1 VGDSL
6 AAEAR
11 NGHCCTYKLRG
22 STPHPR
28 ESRVLNKRKINR
40 SLTHHQ
46 VKLLTSAWYHAAKTG
61 QPLNRLVT
69 FRPIGIDAM
78 EGVERCRLFDKLRRQ
93 LDQYARQHRFPLAV
107 AWSRESAEDGVGEH
121 LHCLMHV
128 PARWQKHFGDTVWRW
143 LPERAATEHEV
154 EYMTSVDVR
163 PANQRT
169 LITEAGKRR
178 SAIGY
183 LVKQMSTQA
192 GGRMEGIGGNARWVR
207 HMHRVKGGPV
217 LGKRAGVSQSLGKKA
232 VDAWRPDSLGDILA
246 AE

>member
-1 VGDSL
+1 
-6 AAEAR
+6 
-11 NGHCCTYKLRG
+11 
-22 STPHPR
+22 
-28 ESRVLNKRKINR
+28 
-40 SLTHHQ
+40 
-46 VKLLTSAWYHAAKTG
+46 LLSAWHHAAKTG

-69 FRPIGIDAM
+69 FRPIGIDRM
-78 EGVERCRLFDKLRRQ
+78 EGVDRCRLFDRLRKQ
-93 LDQYARQHRFPLAV
+93 LDQYARQHGFPLAI
-107 AWSRESAEDGVGEH
+107 AWSRESAEDGAGEH

-128 PARWQKHFGDTVWRW
+128 PPRWQKHFSDTVWRW

-169 LITEAGKRR
+169 LITEAGKRH

-183 LVKQMSTQA
+183 LVKQMSPQA
-192 GGRMEGIGGNARWVR
+192 GGRMEGVGDDARWVR

-217 LGKRAGVSQSLGKKA
+217 LGKRAGVSRSLGKKA
-232 VDAWRPDSLGDILA
+232 VDAWKPDSLRDILA